1 MDTGTVI
8 NIARQTVWIIV
19 KTAVPVLL
27 VSMIVGLVISLF
39 QTLTSIQEQT
49 LTFVP
54 KLIAIL
60 LTLMLL
66 GAWMLNQITGFMGNL
81 WNFKVGFAIA
91 LSVIVYA
98 IHPDMS
104 VEYDNMI
111 DYCIIALQEVIV
123 GVILGAA
130 SFFCVQII
138 QFSGKII
145 DMDIGISMA
154 QLYDQ
159 VCTDFL

>member
-39 QTLTSIQEQT
+39 QTITSIQEQT

-81 WNFKVGFAIA
+81 WNFSQYI
-91 LSVIVYA
+91 
-98 IHPDMS
+98 
-104 VEYDNMI
+104 
-111 DYCIIALQEVIV
+111 
-123 GVILGAA
+123 
-130 SFFCVQII
+130 
-138 QFSGKII
+138 
-145 DMDIGISMA
+145 
-154 QLYDQ
+154 
-159 VCTDFL
+159 

>member
-39 QTLTSIQEQT
+39 QPLTSIQEQT

-81 WNFKVGFAIA
+81 WNFSQYI
-91 LSVIVYA
+91 
-98 IHPDMS
+98 
-104 VEYDNMI
+104 
-111 DYCIIALQEVIV
+111 
-123 GVILGAA
+123 
-130 SFFCVQII
+130 
-138 QFSGKII
+138 
-145 DMDIGISMA
+145 
-154 QLYDQ
+154 
-159 VCTDFL
+159 